1 MKRLL
6 FLIVGLLI
14 NIGLLSAQNSRVT
27 GVVKSAEDDLPII
40 GATVLVEGT
49 GLGTVTDMDGKFEI
63 SNIPSSARTHL

>member
-63 SNIPSSARTHL
+63 SNLPSSARTHL

>member
-6 FLIVGLLI
+6 YVLIGLSI
-14 NIGLLSAQNSRVT
+14 HIGLLSAQVSRVT

-49 GLGTVTDMDGKFEI
+49 GLGTVTDWMVNLKSPIFQ
-63 SNIPSSARTHL
+63 AKLRL